1 MLIIISHGLCSSGL
15 FGLAGY
21 VYKIFS
27 SRALILCSGIIA
39 RIPIMT
45 LCWFLL
51 CSGNISFPPSLS
63 LLSEIFLMRALTGVS
78 LWFIIPMGAIVFVVG
93 VYSLILYR
101 YSQHGS
107 EVESTQGGKL
117 LGFDFIVMSFLLWVP
132 LNLLILCRDLM
143 VGWL

>member
-1 MLIIISHGLCSSGL
+1 MLVLALLWKYIVSSKLKFIIRNL
-15 FGLAGY
+15 F
-21 VYKIFS
+21 
-27 SRALILCSGIIA
+27 
-39 RIPIMT
+39 
-45 LCWFLL
+45 
-51 CSGNISFPPSLS
+51 N
-63 LLSEIFLMRALTGVS
+63 EALTGVS

>member
-1 MLIIISHGLCSSGL
+1 MIIISHGLCSSGL

-39 RIPIMT
+39 RMPIMT

-51 CSGNISFPPSLS
+51 CSGNMSFPPSLS

-101 YSQHGS
+101 YSQHGG